1 LPLGYEREGKMTGN
15 PEPTTDS
22 RETSRAGGNGQAP
35 RTATPLLG
43 DSLPMQRLRSQI
55 DLIARR
61 NCTVLIHGETGA
73 GKELVARAIHAA
85 SRRSVKPIIPID
97 CTGLHDSLF
106 DSQLFGHVRGAFTGA
121 QQATLGF
128 FRAADGG
135 SVFLDEI
142 GELEPLAQSKLL
154 RCLQERAVVP
164 LGAIWPIPVN
174 VRVMAATHRDL
185 REMVR
190 AGKFRL
196 DLFYRLG
203 VVILE
208 VPPLRRRAEDIE
220 MLSRHFLEELSH
232 DYQEP
237 LKQLTPAAI
246 AKLKRHAWPGNV
258 RELSNA
264 IEHAFVFCRTP
275 EIDAADLPI
284 DQPEEGKSSV
294 VDLPILS
301 LAESERKLILHALQA
316 TGGNRTQAARLLAIE
331 RHRLHRKITLYGL
344 SEFTK
349 P

>member
-1 LPLGYEREGKMTGN
+1 
-15 PEPTTDS
+15 
-22 RETSRAGGNGQAP
+22 
-35 RTATPLLG
+35 
-43 DSLPMQRLRSQI
+43 
-55 DLIARR
+55 
-61 NCTVLIHGETGA
+61 
-73 GKELVARAIHAA
+73 
-85 SRRSVKPIIPID
+85 
-97 CTGLHDSLF
+97 
-106 DSQLFGHVRGAFTGA
+106 
-121 QQATLGF
+121 
-128 FRAADGG
+128 
-135 SVFLDEI
+135 
-142 GELEPLAQSKLL
+142 
-154 RCLQERAVVP
+154 
-164 LGAIWPIPVN
+164 
-174 VRVMAATHRDL
+174 MAATHRDL